1 MKHGQELKLGD
12 VPWTPQ
18 EISKKYKRQS
28 LGMPKASPLHQQ
40 KAPGHFST
48 RYIFIPSCDMCYP
61 WSVFNFCCVFTFN
74 KVGSHH
80 SCLLWSETRSAV
92 LHVYFGV
99 RHAPLLCILR
109 WRETRSTFTFIWV
122 SIALWTFTC
131 FSYMRV
137 VWFHLVGV
145 GSMKKV
151 LCVCDAN
158 GSIFRLWHSYFCIS
172 C

>member
-1 MKHGQELKLGD
+1 
-12 VPWTPQ
+12 
-18 EISKKYKRQS
+18 
-28 LGMPKASPLHQQ
+28 
-40 KAPGHFST
+40 
-48 RYIFIPSCDMCYP
+48 MCYP
-61 WSVFNFCCVFTFN
+61 WRVYTFCCVFTFY
-74 KVGSHH
+74 KVGRHH
-80 SCLLWSETRSAV
+80 SCLLWSETCSTALHIYFGVRH

-122 SIALWTFTC
+122 SIALWIFTC

-158 GSIFRLWHSYFCIS
+158 GSIFRLWHSYFLHILLDVILMMS
-172 C
+172 LLIMFSLWLVSNT